1 MLGAAQGVRIGITGL
16 GVHVPE
22 KVMTNEELSTIVE
35 TSDEWI
41 RERTGIR
48 ERRIA
53 APDEALTDI
62 ALPAALAALED
73 AGVDAADVDL
83 LVCATVTPDMM
94 FPTSSAILADRLG
107 MPRAAAYD
115 LLAGCTGF
123 VYAIAQAYGML
134 ASGLSRRA
142 LVVGG
147 DVLSK
152 ILDWEDRSTLVLFGD
167 GAGAVVMEPVDHGGF
182 LGFELGAD
190 GGGGEYLWY
199 PGSGSRHFEN
209 PDSYVKMNG
218 REVFKFATRVMVSSA
233 GDLLAE
239 CGKTVDDVDVYVP
252 HQANKRIID
261 YAVAK
266 LGIPSEKTIVNVDRF
281 GNTSSGSI
289 PLALADAR
297 TEGRLAGRG
306 AGVDDRDGGGA
317 HVGLGAHRM
326 DEREALMTKVAFCF
340 PGQGSLEEGMGREI
354 AEAFPAARDVYRVGS
369 EATGLDL
376 EALCFSTPLDQLVET
391 EIQQPALVATS
402 LAILAAMRE
411 RGLEPDVVVGHSV
424 GEFAA
429 LAAAGSLETGAAI
442 GLVRERGLAMAEAA
456 RQRPGAMAAILGLA
470 DEEVE
475 KLCRR
480 IVGVWPA
487 NYNCPGQIVVS
498 GEHEAVEECCAEAA
512 SLGARRAV
520 MLKVSGAFHSPLV
533 AKAADRLR
541 PALERVRFTEPL
553 SPFMS
558 TVTAK
563 IEPAQK
569 IATLLV
575 DQLTG
580 PVRFTQAATELIRSG
595 ATTFVEV
602 GPGNVLSGLVKRID
616 RGVKTMSVNS
626 LESLERAQEALAR

>member
-1 MLGAAQGVRIGITGL
+1 MLGTAQGVRIGITGL

-62 ALPAALAALED
+62 ALPAARAALED

-123 VYAIAQAYGML
+123 VYAVVQAYAML

-233 GDLLAE
+233 GDVLAE

-266 LGIPSEKTIVNVDRF
+266 LGIPAEKTIVNVDRF

-297 TEGRLAGRG
+297 ARGAAPGRG
-306 AGVDDRDGGGA
+306 AGSHDRDGGGA

-533 AKAADRLR
+533 ARAADRLR

-569 IATLLV
+569 IAALLV

-580 PVRFTQAATELIRSG
+580 PVRFTQAATELIRTG